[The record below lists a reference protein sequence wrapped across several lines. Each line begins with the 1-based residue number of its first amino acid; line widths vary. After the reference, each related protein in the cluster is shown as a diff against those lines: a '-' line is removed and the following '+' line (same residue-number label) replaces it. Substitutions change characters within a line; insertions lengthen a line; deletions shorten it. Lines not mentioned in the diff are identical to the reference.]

1 MRGSIRR
8 RDSRRSSADG
18 PQRWELR
25 VYLGRDKNVA
35 EQSKQPERLLKRSAP
50 PDPAKGVLF
59 VPAGRRVFFWRYGL
73 VRWSIWYGK
82 RVVAR

>member
-18 PQRWELR
+18 PQRWERAFILAGIR
-25 VYLGRDKNVA
+25 MA